1 MESDVMEFV
10 EAKRRKE
17 RGVSNVEFY
26 EGVKEVMLD
35 AEQTVVISQM
45 PDGRVETYMT
55 ADTQTEAL
63 GMMEIAKI
71 MIVDDMTVYE

>member
-1 MESDVMEFV
+1 MEFV